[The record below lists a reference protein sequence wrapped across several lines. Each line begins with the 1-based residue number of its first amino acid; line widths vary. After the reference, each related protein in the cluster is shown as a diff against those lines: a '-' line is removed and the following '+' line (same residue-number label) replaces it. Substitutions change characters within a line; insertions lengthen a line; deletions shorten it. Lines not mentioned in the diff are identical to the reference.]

1 MSDLRKAGE
10 IRWPRDVRAELVNAI
25 GALTTIVA
33 LAGVYAIA
41 KQGFNLMLFYANYV
55 LPVGAI
61 LVGAVCASG
70 YGIAGWYTGLKMS
83 PRLIWGVVAQLALA
97 YFIAQYEMF
106 RTFVPESSPL
116 GFWQWFDATT
126 RGFSFSKT
134 GGGQFGVF
142 GYAMRALEL
151 AGFVFGGWLV
161 PKALSAKPYCEPCRT
176 YQRTTTL
183 VKLPAGPKR
192 PAFGKPSA
200 DDELRLG
207 AIAEEQMRALF
218 AEALLAN
225 RASFN
230 QLAKSLDAT
239 TVSLTA
245 AMIVELVR
253 CPRCFDGKLTASLV
267 TGQGTQQPVRTLVA
281 EQPLTKEQAKVLA

>member
-1 MSDLRKAGE
+1 MDLRKEGE
-10 IRWPRDVRAELVNAI
+10 IRWPRDTRAELVNAV
-25 GALTTIVA
+25 GALTTIAA

-41 KQGFNLMLFYANYV
+41 KEGFNLMLFYANYV

-83 PRLIWGVVAQLALA
+83 PRLILGVVAQLALA

-126 RGFSFSKT
+126 RGFSFSKS

-183 VKLPAGPKR
+183 VKLPAGPKQSV
-192 PAFGKPSA
+192 FGGQSKA
-200 DDELRLG
+200 EEELRLR
-207 AIAEEQMRALF
+207 ATAEEQMRALF

-230 QLAKSLDAT
+230 QLARSLDT
-239 TVSLTA
+239 TVARLTA
-245 AMIVELVR
+245 SMIVELVR
-253 CPRCFDGKLTASLV
+253 CPRCFDGKLTASLI
-267 TGQGTQQPVRTLVA
+267 TGQGTQQPVRTVVA
-281 EQPLTKEQAKVLA
+281 EQPLTKEQAKLLA